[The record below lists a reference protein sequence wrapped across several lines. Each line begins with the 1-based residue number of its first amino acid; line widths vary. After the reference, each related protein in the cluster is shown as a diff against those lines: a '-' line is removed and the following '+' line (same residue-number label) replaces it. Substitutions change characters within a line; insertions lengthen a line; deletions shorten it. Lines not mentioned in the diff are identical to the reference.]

1 MGAVLQ
7 DRHGKESLMSTADT
21 VKSKL
26 GSFSWGRLILPIA
39 AVLVVAFGIG
49 GGGLGMTEIEPG
61 EAAVLYNTVGWGIFG
76 PDHRVIREQGTVTYV
91 PWFQKLEV
99 LDIRPMVLVMAGE
112 QDQDETHVKRL
123 TVRANDGSNFW
134 FGKME
139 IHYQLDPAKADAVIE
154 NHGRGEAYK
163 QSAVLTHAREVL
175 RDEFGRYSFLQV
187 ADPSS
192 YSKATSVSRTTLNQ
206 RLKPSGIEVSQ
217 IVTPKPSFSDD
228 VEKAIRDRQTA
239 EQAVLVFAKQRE
251 RLVKEKDRKT
261 QEVREE
267 RNAEYQSLVAQLAAE
282 QQQALN
288 EFVSVQRQADTY
300 AIGRVAEAKAIHAE
314 KTTKAAANSEAA
326 KERARGLAAQINA
339 VGAAGPD
346 VLNLEIARNVFPQLE
361 NITAVPYSRST
372 TPLDIRSL
380 PAATK
385 GD

>member
-1 MGAVLQ
+1 
-7 DRHGKESLMSTADT
+7 
-21 VKSKL
+21 
-26 GSFSWGRLILPIA
+26 
-39 AVLVVAFGIG
+39 
-49 GGGLGMTEIEPG
+49 
-61 EAAVLYNTVGWGIFG
+61 
-76 PDHRVIREQGTVTYV
+76 
-91 PWFQKLEV
+91 
-99 LDIRPMVLVMAGE
+99 
-112 QDQDETHVKRL
+112 
-123 TVRANDGSNFW
+123 
-134 FGKME
+134 ME